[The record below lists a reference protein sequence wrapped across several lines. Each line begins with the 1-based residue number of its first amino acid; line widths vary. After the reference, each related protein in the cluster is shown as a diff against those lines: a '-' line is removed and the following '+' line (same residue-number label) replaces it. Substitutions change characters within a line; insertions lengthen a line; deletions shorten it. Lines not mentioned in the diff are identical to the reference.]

1 MLEEFKQA
9 LSSGGAVGGDMKHK
23 VVMTMLLLLIADSAS
38 AQYVIGDT
46 KYTCQV
52 GAAWNDPR
60 CIREPVEQGT
70 NDSQG

>member
-1 MLEEFKQA
+1 
-9 LSSGGAVGGDMKHK
+9 MKHK